1 MKAIDKPKFVAEIR
15 EIYSSLDMDEFIK
28 NPNNIKQIEKIN
40 RIAAIFRNFSSDVGE
55 GLENHFKEFQR
66 WARSGKRKEH
76 IENHLVDMFSFIS
89 RKVEE
94 MDIYEIDDKSVDQRE
109 RIIKNLKNDNLWV
122 RTVDQGKD
130 FHIIIG
136 DRSEKSGEHVHFIVG
151 QTGEIRIDPEDKAPQ
166 ELVEKVVSITT
177 KHGYLVKAS
186 TNGVQSNVEFVEEKK
201 ERSVPTLFITPN
213 IGASGGPKGHFAYF
227 TIKNVSAHT
236 AVDITWGIRG
246 FAFEW
251 RPSAVTP
258 FVLYPQKEKEVE
270 FPISTTQIFN
280 EETRDLNVF
289 VEFSDINGNRYF
301 ARRELTQRRVPS
313 GSFFELVAN
322 EIGAYHPPVLLQN
335 DGVVFDSWDKVTSGD
350 CAESRFRLKNNALI
364 KIRISRTLL
373 AVWGFSTDEQIK
385 NALLELGF
393 RKIRQMVV
401 TGTVQDY
408 TFTTHDYTDEFQEGF
423 EGYKKLRE
431 NIG

>member
-1 MKAIDKPKFVAEIR
+1 MKAVDKPKYVAEIR
-15 EIYSSLDMDEFIK
+15 GIYSSLEMDSFIK
-28 NPNNIKQIEKIN
+28 NPNDIKQIEKIN

-55 GLENHFKEFQR
+55 GLENHFKEFQK
-66 WARSGKRKEH
+66 WARAGKRKDH
-76 IENHLVDMFSFIS
+76 IENCLVDMFSFIS
-89 RKVEE
+89 RKIEE
-94 MDIYEIDDKSVDQRE
+94 MDVYEINDKSVDQRE

-177 KHGYLVKAS
+177 KHGYLVRAS
-186 TNGVQSNVEFVEEKK
+186 TNGVQSSVEFVEEKK
-201 ERSVPTLFITPN
+201 EQSVPTLFITPN
-213 IGASGGPKGHFAYF
+213 IGASGGPNGHFAYF
-227 TIKNVSAHT
+227 TIKNVSAYN
-236 AVDITWGIRG
+236 AVDIVWGIRG

-251 RPSAVTP
+251 RPDGITP
-258 FVLYPQKEKEVE
+258 FILDPQKEKEVK
-270 FPISTTQIFN
+270 FPISTAQVFN
-280 EETRDLNVF
+280 EEIKDLNVF
-289 VEFSDINGNRYF
+289 VEFSDINGNRFF

-313 GSFFELVAN
+313 GAFFELVAN

-335 DGVVFDSWDKVTSGD
+335 DGVLFDSWDTLTAGD
-350 CAESRFRLKNNALI
+350 YSEARFRLKDNSLI

-373 AVWGFSTDEQIK
+373 AVWEFTTDEQVK
-385 NALLELGF
+385 NALTELGF
-393 RKIRQMVV
+393 RKIRQMVI
-401 TGTVQDY
+401 TGTIQDY
-408 TFTTHDYTDEFQEGF
+408 TFTTFDYTDKFQDGF

-431 NIG
+431 SIG